1 MINLKNKKILL
12 LNILLLLGLFYL
24 SFSYNVKASNDEN
37 SLDDI
42 YITIDSND
50 EESSYG
56 VETLAV
62 INEENVEVIITNG
75 VVTKGSTIVLKATP
89 NTGYRFVYWLY
100 QYGDYLKKLSNDSV
114 VNVTVKQN
122 YLFTAV
128 YAKTDQV
135 VVTYLDN
142 TEKNIVDYKV
152 LDNGS
157 SAPNIKAPSLRGYS
171 QKGWDKNLDN
181 IKTDIDLVPI
191 YKATVFS
198 VFRDY
203 AKDFFSGLGLTL
215 SFSVI
220 AVFFA
225 LFLGAIL
232 CLAKISNIKALKFI
246 SSAYI
251 EIIRGVPL
259 LLQLLLIYALM
270 PRIDYGKY
278 LNSEILAAILAL
290 FLNSGAYVAE
300 IFRSGI
306 QAVDSGQMEAG
317 RALGLSKWQTM
328 KAIIIPQAIRNVL
341 PSIGN
346 ELIMVIKETSLA
358 STIDAGIGELMSI
371 KKQITSA
378 TFINIPPFIVIAI
391 MYFVVT
397 FSLSKVVR
405 YIERRLE
412 ARD

>member
-1 MINLKNKKILL
+1 MKKSKYKVIFI
-12 LNILLLLGLFYL
+12 LNILIMAFLVGMSLFNELG
-24 SFSYNVKASNDEN
+24 VKATTTDINITFEDTEGGSEYFTYVNDEGET
-37 SLDDI
+37 
-42 YITIDSND
+42 ITSKGGKISSETSITLYANTDS
-50 EESSYG
+50 E
-56 VETLAV
+56 
-62 INEENVEVIITNG
+62 
-75 VVTKGSTIVLKATP
+75 
-89 NTGYRFVYWLY
+89 YRFVYWIY
-100 QYGDYLKKLSNDSV
+100 SSGSSKKVLSTKNIVS
-114 VNVTVKQN
+114 VTVKQD
-122 YLFTAV
+122 YVFEAV
-128 YAKTDQV
+128 YAKGDEC
-135 VVTYLDN
+135 VVTYYDN
-142 TEKNIVDYKV
+142 TFKYVVDYKIIQK
-152 LDNGS
+152 GGT
-157 SAPNIKAPSLRGYS
+157 APNIEAPVLKGYS
-171 QKGWDKNLDN
+171 HDGWSAELDN
-181 IKTDIDLVPI
+181 ITQDTEVSAQ
-191 YKATVFS
+191 YKATVWS

-203 AKDFFSGLGLTL
+203 SPDFFKGLGLTL
-215 SFSVI
+215 IFSVI
-220 AVFFA
+220 SVFLA
-225 LFLGAIL
+225 LFLGAVL
-232 CLAKISNIKALKFI
+232 CLAKVSNLKPLEFVAT
-246 SSAYI
+246 AYI

-278 LNSEILAAILAL
+278 LNSEIIAAILAL

-306 QAVDSGQMEAG
+306 QAVDKGQMEAG

-328 KAIIIPQAIRNVL
+328 KKIIIPQAIKNVL

-358 STIDAGIGELMSI
+358 STVDAGIGELMSV

-378 TFINIPPFIVIAI
+378 TFINIPPFIVIAA